1 MKIDPVGAGLDENR
15 LERITEHLQQ
25 RYVDAGRIAGC
36 QVAVA
41 RHGQVG
47 YFRSLGF
54 RDLSRSLPVE
64 EDTIWRIYSMT
75 KPVTGVALMSLYER
89 GMFQLSD
96 PVTRF
101 IPQWRDLK
109 VRERAEDGSQQLVDP
124 QRPMTVRDLLM
135 HMSGLGFAGGPT
147 LAELFSAENSRRGE
161 GFAPGSRRGPDA
173 TLQSMVEHYAG
184 YPLEFH
190 PGTHWLY
197 SVSTDVCGRLVEI
210 ISGQRFDDYLR
221 QTIFEPLGMNDTGF
235 MVPDDKA
242 HRFGACYRRDASKK
256 LVLVDDPET
265 SGYREEP
272 TFLSGGGGLVS
283 TTSDYLRFCQMLL
296 DGGELDGV
304 RILGRKTVEL
314 MSSNHLPGDGD
325 LESFAMP
332 GGYGEVGFA
341 GMGFGLT
348 VAVAKAPALT
358 QVIGSPGEYMWGGAA
373 STIFWV
379 DPAEDLTVV
388 FMTQL
393 LPSGTFN
400 FRGQLKTLVYPAI
413 TD

>member
-1 MKIDPVGAGLDENR
+1 MKVDPIQAGLDERR
-15 LERITEHLQQ
+15 LERITEHLQH
-25 RYVDAGRIAGC
+25 RYIDAGRIAGC

-47 YFRSLGF
+47 YFRSLGL
-54 RDLSRSLPVE
+54 RDLERSLPVE

-75 KPVTGVALMSLYER
+75 KPITGVALLSLYER
-89 GMFQLSD
+89 GMFQLND

-109 VRERAEDGSQQLVDP
+109 VRERTADGAERLVEP
-124 QRPMTVRDLLM
+124 YRPMTVRDLMM
-135 HMSGLGFAGGPT
+135 HMSGLGFGGGMT
-147 LAELFSAENSRRGE
+147 LQELFSAENSERGQ
-161 GFAPGSRRGPDA
+161 GSAPGLRRGPDA
-173 TLQSMVEHYAG
+173 TLASMVDHYAG

-221 QTIFEPLGMNDTGF
+221 ETIFEPLGMADTSF
-235 MVPDDKA
+235 KVPDQKVD
-242 HRFGACYRRDASKK
+242 RFAACYRRDAGKR
-256 LVLVDDPET
+256 LVLVDDPQR

-272 TFLSGGGGLVS
+272 SFLSGGGGLVS
-283 TTSDYLRFCQMLL
+283 TTTDYLRFCQMLL
-296 DGGELDGV
+296 GDGELEGV

-314 MSSNHLPGDGD
+314 MTANHLPGDGD
-325 LESFAMP
+325 LQSVAMP
-332 GGYGEVGFA
+332 GGYGEVGFS

-348 VAVAKAPALT
+348 VAVAKAPVAT
-358 QVIGSPGEYMWGGAA
+358 QVIGSAGEYMWGGAA

-379 DPAEDLTVV
+379 DPAEDMTVI
-388 FMTQL
+388 FMTQF

-413 TD
+413 ID